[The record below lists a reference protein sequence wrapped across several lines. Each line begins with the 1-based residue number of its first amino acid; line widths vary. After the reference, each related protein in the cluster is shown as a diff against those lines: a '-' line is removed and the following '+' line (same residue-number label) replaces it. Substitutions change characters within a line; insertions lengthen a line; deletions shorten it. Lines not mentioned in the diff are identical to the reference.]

1 MGPIPWSSATR
12 VAALLVTVFFVAASV
27 LQVLIVFELLGP
39 RPGGGVDFI
48 DEVLSGFEWE
58 QDRWPVEFA
67 ATLLFG
73 AGFVALGGLG
83 TLLAG
88 LAARGDARRS
98 LVSGAYL
105 GAGGLGLASQLLW
118 LGVKPTATSPD
129 FCECGL
135 RAEEVMSRL
144 MILNVAGETQLW
156 MAIGAT
162 LLAAIGAVLI
172 APVGR
177 RAGMPWAGSGW
188 RSPSPS
194 SRCSP
199 PSSTFFKRS
208 RPTTS
213 SFLSSPASPC
223 RSGRCG
229 SRSAPRRSPRR
240 PDRQLAGMIDPA
252 EAHPH
257 GSRGDHRGPTEKAA
271 PLSVWGPPASAEA
284 ARRDSLAP
292 VRAMCRSRWPSPVRQ
307 SRCQGH
313 PLILASRAPRR

>member
-118 LGVKPTATSPD
+118 LGVKPTATSPEL
-129 FCECGL
+129 CECGL

-177 RAGMPWAGSGW
+177 RAGMPVGWVWLALAIAILALLAAVLHVLQAFPADNIVLLVVAGIAVPLWALW
-188 RSPSPS
+188 IALR
-194 SRCSP
+194 
-199 PSSTFFKRS
+199 T
-208 RPTTS
+208 
-213 SFLSSPASPC
+213 
-223 RSGRCG
+223 
-229 SRSAPRRSPRR
+229 
-240 PDRQLAGMIDPA
+240 
-252 EAHPH
+252 EAI
-257 GSRGDHRGPTEKAA
+257 AA
-271 PLSVWGPPASAEA
+271 PT
-284 ARRDSLAP
+284 
-292 VRAMCRSRWPSPVRQ
+292 
-307 SRCQGH
+307 
-313 PLILASRAPRR
+313 